1 MSGQVTIDQKFID
14 QVTPEITE
22 AVLAQTRDGKIAC
35 ETARKI
41 AEDFDVP
48 KLVVG
53 AACNQAEVKVFG
65 CGLGCF

>member
-1 MSGQVTIDQKFID
+1 MSGTVVIDQKFVD
-14 QVTPEITE
+14 QVTPEIMQ
-22 AVLAQTRDGKIAC
+22 AILDQTREGKIAC

-41 AEDFDVP
+41 AEDFGVP

-53 AACNQAEVKVFG
+53 AACNKASIKVFG